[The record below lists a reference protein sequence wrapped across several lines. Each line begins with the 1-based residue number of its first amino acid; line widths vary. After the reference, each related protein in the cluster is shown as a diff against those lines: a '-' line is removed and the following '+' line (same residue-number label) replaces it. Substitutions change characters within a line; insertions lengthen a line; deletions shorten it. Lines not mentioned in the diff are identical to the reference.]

1 MTYSWKCVE
10 MTVTA
15 YMYPPPVQTLVVQQ
29 RQTGI
34 DDTVYTNWCW
44 VDRKFGNV
52 HIHIYIYI
60 SHIGMAGD
68 VITGS

>member
-1 MTYSWKCVE
+1 MTYSLKCIE

-34 DDTVYTNWCW
+34 DDTVYTNWHW
-44 VDRKFGNV
+44 VDRKFCNV
-52 HIHIYIYI
+52 HMYYIY
-60 SHIGMAGD
+60 HILEWLHEE
-68 VITGS
+68 VITGF